1 MKGKT
6 HKNTWKNY
14 YQPSNIQNKMKL
26 TNKSYIFLLLFFFIS
41 CVAKKSTIE
50 YKERIVKDTIYKELI
65 KTVFK
70 PVTETLYVDSPCD
83 SLGALKPFEKTVIT
97 PKARVKLFSEKGSI
111 KVEINI
117 DSIIE
122 LREKEFKSNYQSNK
136 ETKEVI
142 IIKYKY
148 PLFLILGLIISILL
162 NIMLLKTKFF

>member
-83 SLGALKPFEKTVIT
+83 SLGFLKPFEKTVIT

-111 KVEINI
+111 KVEVNI

-122 LREKEFKSNYQSNK
+122 LREKEIKSNYQSIK
-136 ETKEVI
+136 ERKSVDVVR
-142 IIKYKY
+142 YKH
-148 PLFLILGLIISILL
+148 PLWLIITLLISVLL
-162 NIMLLKTKFF
+162 NILLLKNKLL

>member
-1 MKGKT
+1 
-6 HKNTWKNY
+6 
-14 YQPSNIQNKMKL
+14 MKL

-70 PVTETLYVDSPCD
+70 PVKEVLYVDSPCD

-97 PKARVKLFSEKGSI
+97 PKARVKLFSDKGSI
-111 KVEINI
+111 KVEVNI

-122 LREKEFKSNYQSNK
+122 LREKEFKSNYQSIK
-136 ETKEVI
+136 EQKSVDVVRYKCPIWMI
-142 IIKYKY
+142 IT
-148 PLFLILGLIISILL
+148 LLISVLL
-162 NIMLLKTKFF
+162 NILLLKISCYNYI